1 MNKKAGLYIHIPFCK
16 SKCPYCDFYSVSNAD
31 EYKEE
36 YKKAVLRNIEK
47 YQDISFDTVY
57 FGGGTPILLWKE
69 ICEILD
75 NIGEKISSDAEI
87 TLEANPCST
96 SFNALCSLKRS
107 GVNRISF
114 GLQSGDDKEL
124 KALGRLHSSK
134 EGADAVL
141 LAEKS
146 GIKNISADIMLG
158 IPFQTEKS
166 LERTLAYMTQLPLNH
181 ISAYML
187 KIEPGTTFFKKD
199 VQPADED
206 DMTRFYLKTVDHLNE
221 NEFLQYEISNF
232 SKIGYESKH
241 NLKYWKCEE
250 YIGIGPSAHSYFDS
264 KRFSVDRNLTE
275 FINEP
280 VQKTTVT
287 DENPGGFDEWV
298 MLKLRL
304 TEGIDFKTAK
314 NRYNIDK
321 EHILK
326 KCKLIPKELIEISES
341 SLKLTK
347 EGFLV
352 SNAIIGIISDI

>member
-1 MNKKAGLYIHIPFCK
+1 MSKSVGLYIHVPFCK
-16 SKCPYCDFYSVSNAD
+16 SKCPYCDFYSVANAD
-31 EYKEE
+31 EYKDE

-47 YQDISFDTVY
+47 YQDVCFNTVY

-69 ICEILD
+69 ICGILD
-75 NIGEKISSDAEI
+75 SISEKISSDAEI

-96 SFNALCSLKRS
+96 SFDKLCSLKRS

-114 GLQSGDDKEL
+114 GLQSGDDNEL
-124 KALGRLHSSK
+124 KALGRLHTGK

-166 LERTLAYMTQLPLNH
+166 LESTLSYMTQLPLKH

-187 KIEPGTTFFKKD
+187 KIEPDTIFAKRS

-206 DMTRFYLKTVDHLNE
+206 IMSQFYLKTVNCLSVSGYT
-221 NEFLQYEISNF
+221 QYEISNF
-232 SKIGYESKH
+232 AMNGYESRH
-241 NLKYWKCEE
+241 NLKYWRCEE
-250 YIGIGPSAHSYFDS
+250 YIGIGPSAHSYFDGM
-264 KRFSVDRNLTE
+264 RFSVNRNLTE
-275 FINEP
+275 FIKEP
-280 VQKTTVT
+280 VQKTVIT
-287 DENPGGFDEWV
+287 DDCPGGYDEWA

-304 TEGIDFKTAK
+304 SEGIDFKTAK
-314 NRYNIDK
+314 NRYNISK
-321 EHILK
+321 EQIMN
-326 KCKLIPKELIEISES
+326 KCKLIPKNLIEISENR
-341 SLKLTK
+341 LRLTK